1 MKTED
6 EVIALAKEHGACLT
20 KVIVFGGKVDGFAF
34 TNTNLQAFAAACTL
48 THEQAYAIEC
58 KAHFEACRI
67 PPEDRLQ
74 VFAAACA
81 EPAVQTDLKFNPSWC
96 YGCTPD
102 NCPGCK
108 RPAVPVAQ
116 PFTLSQS
123 IIHAGIN
130 FTGYNINPNK
140 VEKPPLGPVKNFDA
154 DQPAV
159 PEGWQSVPICLTPD
173 MRGVLL
179 RDCGFTVGELYTM
192 LLATAPKPPAV
203 PAAPMTVTDEDIAQ
217 AYVDFKTIKNDVS
230 HDMRFVLK
238 AFVTRKGNPK

>member
-1 MKTED
+1 MKTQD
-6 EVIALAKEHGACLT
+6 EVIALAVAHGAVVHEDSARL
-20 KVIVFGGKVDGFAF
+20 IFDYER
-34 TNTNLQAFAAACTL
+34 LQTFAAACAL
-48 THEQAYAIEC
+48 THEQAYAIQC

-108 RPAVPVAQ
+108 RPAVQAQ
-116 PFTLSQS
+116 AVHSDHKRLIAQNTETSAEYWKAYAEDL
-123 IIHAGIN
+123 
-130 FTGYNINPNK
+130 
-140 VEKPPLGPVKNFDA
+140 A
-154 DQPAV
+154 DSF
-159 PEGWQSVPICLTPD
+159 EE
-173 MRGVLL
+173 MRRAWLAL
-179 RDCGFTVGELYTM
+179 RD
-192 LLATAPKPPAV
+192 APKPPAV